1 MLIRS
6 ITLNHRFDLVECIW
20 GYFSPELFDTAIF
33 LNVST
38 WIPIDILK
46 IESIFFKIFQ
56 RPFEKMN
63 WIDRQKIGLKIDL
76 LSQISFENRLIEKT
90 NLYLQENIIF
100 ISQKMKNE
108 S

>member
-1 MLIRS
+1 
-6 ITLNHRFDLVECIW
+6 
-20 GYFSPELFDTAIF
+20 
-33 LNVST
+33 
-38 WIPIDILK
+38 
-46 IESIFFKIFQ
+46 
-56 RPFEKMN
+56 MN